1 MLRNEEKTFIVRSV
15 DLRGVPYP
23 GTVVK
28 CGQQRSLGW
37 GSQSGTG
44 VGIIGIRSE
53 EHKSKSKELRGLRG
67 GAAVGSEYRSEYRSE
82 G

>member
-1 MLRNEEKTFIVRSV
+1 MK
-15 DLRGVPYP
+15 G
-23 GTVVK
+23 
-28 CGQQRSLGW
+28 GQQRSLGW

-53 EHKSKSKELRGLRG
+53 EHKSKSEELRALRG
-67 GAAVGSEYRSEYRSE
+67 GAAVGSEYRSE